1 MKLGFVGLGNMGR
14 HIARNLVKGGHDLTV
29 FDLRKDASEELL
41 SMGAAWS
48 DSPAG
53 VARAGEAVFISLPG
67 PRDVEEVVLGEGGL
81 VTGAP
86 EGKTVFDLSTIDPE
100 TVRRI
105 AGAAAAKGV
114 TFMDAPVSGGTTGAE
129 AATLCVMVGGDRAV
143 YDRFKPVLD
152 LIGDKVMHC
161 GELGSGAVCK
171 IVNNLIG
178 LSVAVLAPE
187 ALTLGVRAGVD
198 VETLFRAVSMSSG
211 NTQTMQG
218 YPEGL
223 FAGNFEPGFMLDLA
237 AKDVGLATTMGRGLS
252 VPMELANLVQQRYI
266 TAQNRGWGKL
276 AAHAVARIQEE
287 RAGAEIRV
295 ADAD

>member
-1 MKLGFVGLGNMGR
+1 
-14 HIARNLVKGGHDLTV
+14 
-29 FDLRKDASEELL
+29 
-41 SMGAAWS
+41 
-48 DSPAG
+48 
-53 VARAGEAVFISLPG
+53 
-67 PRDVEEVVLGEGGL
+67 
-81 VTGAP
+81 
-86 EGKTVFDLSTIDPE
+86 
-100 TVRRI
+100 
-105 AGAAAAKGV
+105 
-114 TFMDAPVSGGTTGAE
+114 
-129 AATLCVMVGGDRAV
+129 
-143 YDRFKPVLD
+143 
-152 LIGDKVMHC
+152 
-161 GELGSGAVCK
+161 
-171 IVNNLIG
+171 
-178 LSVAVLAPE
+178 
-187 ALTLGVRAGVD
+187 

-237 AKDVGLATTMGRGLS
+237 AKDVGLAMTMGRGLS

>member
-1 MKLGFVGLGNMGR
+1 M
-14 HIARNLVKGGHDLTV
+14 ARNLAKGGHELTV
-29 FDLRKDASEELL
+29 FDLRRAAAEELL
-41 SMGAAWS
+41 SMGASWG
-48 DSPAG
+48 DSPG
-53 VARAGEAVFISLPG
+53 EVARAGEAVFTSLPG
-67 PRDVEEVVLGEGGL
+67 PRNVEEVVLGEGGVL
-81 VTGAP
+81 SGADSDT
-86 EGKTVFDLSTIDPE
+86 TVFDLSTIDPE
-100 TVRRI
+100 SVRRI
-105 AGAAAAKGV
+105 ADAAAAKGV
-114 TFMDAPVSGGTTGAE
+114 VFLDAPVSGGTSGAE

-152 LIGDKVMHC
+152 LIGDKAMYC

-187 ALTLGVRAGVD
+187 AFTLGVRAGVD

-218 YPEGL
+218 YPDGL
-223 FAGNFEPGFMLDLA
+223 FAGTFEPGFMLDLA
-237 AKDVGLATTMGRGLS
+237 AKDVGLATEMGRSLS

-266 TAQNRGWGKL
+266 AAQNSGWGKL

-287 RAGAEIRV
+287 RTGAEIRV
-295 ADAD
+295 PRSANE

>member
-1 MKLGFVGLGNMGR
+1 MKLGFLGLGNMGR
-14 HIARNLVKGGHDLTV
+14 HMARNLAKGGHDLTV
-29 FDLRKDASEELL
+29 FDLRRDAAEELL

-48 DSPAG
+48 DSPADL
-53 VARAGEAVFISLPG
+53 ARDSEAVFTSLPG
-67 PRDVEEVVLGEGGL
+67 PRDVEEVVLGEGGI
-81 VTGAP
+81 VSGAA
-86 EGKTVFDLSTIDPE
+86 EGTTVFDLSTIDPE
-100 TVRRI
+100 SVRRI
-105 AGAAAAKGV
+105 AGAAAAKNV
-114 TFMDAPVSGGTTGAE
+114 AFLDAPVSGGAGGAE
-129 AATLCVMVGGDRAV
+129 AATLSVMVGGDRAV

-152 LIGDKVMHC
+152 LIGDKVMYC
-161 GELGSGAVCK
+161 GEPGSGAVCK

-211 NTQTMQG
+211 NTRTMQG

-223 FAGNFEPGFMLDLA
+223 FAGNFEPGFKLDLA
-237 AKDVGLATTMGRGLS
+237 AKDVGLATQMGRSLS

-266 TAQNRGWGKL
+266 TAQNRGWGEL

-287 RAGAEIRV
+287 RAGAEIRIGN
-295 ADAD
+295 AD

>member
-1 MKLGFVGLGNMGR
+1 
-14 HIARNLVKGGHDLTV
+14 
-29 FDLRKDASEELL
+29 
-41 SMGAAWS
+41 
-48 DSPAG
+48 
-53 VARAGEAVFISLPG
+53 
-67 PRDVEEVVLGEGGL
+67 
-81 VTGAP
+81 
-86 EGKTVFDLSTIDPE
+86 
-100 TVRRI
+100 
-105 AGAAAAKGV
+105 
-114 TFMDAPVSGGTTGAE
+114 
-129 AATLCVMVGGDRAV
+129 MVGGDKTA
-143 YDRFKPVLD
+143 YDRFKPILD
-152 LIGDKVMHC
+152 LIGDKAMYC
-161 GELGSGAVCK
+161 GALGSGAVCK

-223 FAGNFEPGFMLDLA
+223 FAGNFEPGFKLDLA

-276 AAHAVARIQEE
+276 AAHVVARIQEE